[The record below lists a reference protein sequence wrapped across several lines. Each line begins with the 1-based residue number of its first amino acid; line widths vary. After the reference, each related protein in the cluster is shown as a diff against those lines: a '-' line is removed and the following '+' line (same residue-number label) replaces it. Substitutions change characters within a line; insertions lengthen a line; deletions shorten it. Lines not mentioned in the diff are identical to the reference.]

1 MAYPDHVID
10 PRKLA
15 AIHIATMGPP
25 FVIGNFAGTALVC
38 LSLGAFILW
47 RADSYQQFTF
57 GFYFSSLGINYMLM
71 LFYAFEI
78 NNRESACAEIGYEVN
93 KQHGAMAEYRRQ
105 TIYLLLPLV
114 VPIVALQRRYK
125 SKPSR

>member
-10 PRKLA
+10 PRKLV
-15 AIHIATMGPP
+15 AIHIATMGTA
-25 FVIGNFAGTALVC
+25 FVIGNFAGTTVVSLAL
-38 LSLGAFILW
+38 GTFILW
-47 RADSYQQFTF
+47 RADSFQQLIF

-78 NNRESACAEIGYEVN
+78 NNHESARAEIGEELN
-93 KQHGAMAEYRRQ
+93 KKQGAIAEYRRQ

-114 VPIVALQRRYK
+114 VPIVALQRHYK